1 MSQSASE
8 ARTSH
13 RRCRHC
19 ARQRPGSCRQGPDR
33 PPAPPPSPPPVS
45 RSGSSNTRLAP
56 CLVIRLRLDLAR
68 GPGLS
73 DRCGACYGTRHVTRA
88 ALPKRQRNK
97 LCSRRPAYRG
107 RGTIDSAIRNPA
119 SRLAPSRILL
129 GLDSRPHSDRY
140 RNWDVQRHNRKSIIH
155 NPATA
160 NSPPALLC
168 GQQWIHASK
177 CHARHCIHPE
187 IVECCRFQK

>member
-33 PPAPPPSPPPVS
+33 PPASPPSPPPVS

-88 ALPKRQRNK
+88 ALPKGQRSK

-107 RGTIDSAIRNPA
+107 RRTLSIARFGILPRTSHVLAYLLVWISGRTPTDTGTRTSNGTI
-119 SRLAPSRILL
+119 
-129 GLDSRPHSDRY
+129 
-140 RNWDVQRHNRKSIIH
+140 
-155 NPATA
+155 
-160 NSPPALLC
+160 
-168 GQQWIHASK
+168 
-177 CHARHCIHPE
+177 
-187 IVECCRFQK
+187 